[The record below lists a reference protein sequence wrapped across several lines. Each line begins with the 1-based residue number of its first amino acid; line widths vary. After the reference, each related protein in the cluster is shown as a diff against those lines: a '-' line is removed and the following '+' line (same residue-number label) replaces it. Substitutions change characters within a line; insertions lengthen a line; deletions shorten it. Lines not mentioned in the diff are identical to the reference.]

1 MRDQVYTLLAKCRD
15 QFRFYA
21 VQHQQKNPPQEDKAR
36 VNAAIA
42 DEIEAQLNI
51 RDPDNEHATMVAQL
65 QKPGQ
70 DILKNMTPRMA
81 ATVHMGMGIC
91 TEAGELNDALK
102 RWAFYGKQ
110 LDRGNVVEEL
120 GDLFFYAEG
129 IMQNLGITREEVLLH
144 NIDKLTG
151 NKGRYKDGY
160 SDAAAIARADKQGE
174 EAA

>member
-1 MRDQVYTLLAKCRD
+1 MRNQVYTLLAKCRD

-51 RDPDNEHATMVAQL
+51 RDPDNDHATMVTQL

-81 ATVHMGMGIC
+81 ARSS
-91 TEAGELNDALK
+91 AGRSTAS
-102 RWAFYGKQ
+102 
-110 LDRGNVVEEL
+110 RGFSQSVVEDPTL
-120 GDLFFYAEG
+120 GVL
-129 IMQNLGITREEVLLH
+129 EV
-144 NIDKLTG
+144 
-151 NKGRYKDGY
+151 GR
-160 SDAAAIARADKQGE
+160 
-174 EAA
+174 

>member
-15 QFRFYA
+15 QFRFYV

-70 DILKNMTPRMA
+70 DIMQSHIKVATALAGSA
-81 ATVHMGMGIC
+81 AHFS
-91 TEAGELNDALK
+91 EPL
-102 RWAFYGKQ
+102 
-110 LDRGNVVEEL
+110 
-120 GDLFFYAEG
+120 
-129 IMQNLGITREEVLLH
+129 
-144 NIDKLTG
+144 
-151 NKGRYKDGY
+151 
-160 SDAAAIARADKQGE
+160 
-174 EAA
+174 